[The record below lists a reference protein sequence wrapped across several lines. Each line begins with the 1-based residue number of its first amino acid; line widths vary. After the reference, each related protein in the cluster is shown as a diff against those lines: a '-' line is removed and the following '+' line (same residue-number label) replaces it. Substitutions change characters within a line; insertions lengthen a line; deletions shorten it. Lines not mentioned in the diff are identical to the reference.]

1 MPIVKAVQVNLFGKF
16 VGAVAPLKG
25 KPGFYEFS
33 YAPDFRKS
41 GLDIAPIKMKLD
53 SKKNRFSFPELST
66 ETYYG
71 LPGLLA
77 DALPDKFGNALIDE
91 YLARN
96 GILSEDITTLQRLL
110 YVGKRSMGALE
121 FEPANQDLRGSETA
135 VPLDMA
141 HLVEDARRALK
152 GEFSKVAQDIID
164 IGSSAGGARAKAV
177 IGWNPKTN
185 QVVSGQF
192 DVPEGFEHWLLK
204 FDVGADG
211 QLGTTAGFGRIEYA
225 HYLMAKEA
233 GIYMS
238 DCRLL
243 EEGGRAHFMTKRFDR
258 IGNDKLHMQSL
269 CAMQHLDFNM
279 PHVHSYDQYLRTILK
294 LKLGADALE
303 QGWVRCVFNVAAVNC
318 DDHTKN
324 LAFLMDK
331 SGTWSLAPAYDA
343 CFSHNPA
350 EGKWTRM
357 HQMQVAGKKWDISA
371 KELIDFAKTYDIPD
385 PTGSLQRVCHAVAKW
400 PEFAKE
406 AGVEKAEIDKIS
418 QFQPEWTKSFR

>member
-1 MPIVKAVQVNLFGKF
+1 
-16 VGAVAPLKG
+16 
-25 KPGFYEFS
+25 
-33 YAPDFRKS
+33 
-41 GLDIAPIKMKLD
+41 
-53 SKKNRFSFPELST
+53 
-66 ETYYG
+66 
-71 LPGLLA
+71 
-77 DALPDKFGNALIDE
+77 
-91 YLARN
+91 
-96 GILSEDITTLQRLL
+96 
-110 YVGKRSMGALE
+110 
-121 FEPANQDLRGSETA
+121 
-135 VPLDMA
+135 
-141 HLVEDARRALK
+141 
-152 GEFSKVAQDIID
+152 
-164 IGSSAGGARAKAV
+164 
-177 IGWNPKTN
+177 
-185 QVVSGQF
+185 
-192 DVPEGFEHWLLK
+192 
-204 FDVGADG
+204 
-211 QLGTTAGFGRIEYA
+211 
-225 HYLMAKEA
+225 MAKEA